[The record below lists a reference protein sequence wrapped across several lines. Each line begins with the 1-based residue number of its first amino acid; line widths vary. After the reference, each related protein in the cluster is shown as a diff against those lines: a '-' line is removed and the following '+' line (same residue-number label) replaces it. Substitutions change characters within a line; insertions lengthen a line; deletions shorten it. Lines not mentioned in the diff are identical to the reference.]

1 MRVFRLGLFMV
12 AGCAAVVH
20 AVVVQ
25 AQVPPPSEQKP
36 PAEPTEQQP
45 PPQTAP
51 PGQQKPPPEPSQAP
65 APVAPLPKLEVIA
78 PKKKVPPLAPP
89 KTAPPPT
96 VVAPPAPAPVQ
107 KTPTPLPEVEVVAPK
122 KKAPAPAAPPKPAPP
137 AAVVA
142 PAPAPAQKTP
152 TPLPEVEV
160 VAPKQK
166 APAPAAPPKP
176 APAPL
181 AAAEPPAWAGT
192 LEVRMSPVGGSELPI
207 EKVPAGISVVNAG
220 DILRTASPAITE
232 AIAARVPSATT
243 NEALG
248 NALAADLQ
256 FRGFVASPL
265 NGTPQG
271 LAVYLNGVRI
281 NEVFGDS
288 VNWDLIPVISIN
300 DIILMS
306 NNPVYGLN
314 ALGGAVNVI
323 MKDGFTFQGIT
334 IDSRFG
340 SFGHKE
346 VTAEAGQRVGNWAA
360 YIAGE
365 WIDETGWRDLS
376 PAEAKRAYADIGLKT
391 PDAEFHFN
399 YTFGNTFLGVVGPTP
414 AELVDQRRASVFTSP
429 QTFDNLAHLLNLTGA
444 VAVSDTLKLSGNA
457 YYRSFSQRRPDGNV
471 SEAIACDPSGPNA
484 GLLCFEEPDDVLFGR
499 RRDGTIVNVPISSL
513 PKGMDTIL
521 GGNDSVAV
529 DSFSYGGTLQAVSK
543 ARLFERPNQFLVGA
557 SVDLGRA
564 HVKSQSELGVLNP
577 RTLVVSGLGIIID
590 QSLNPNLDEGDV
602 EVTPVN
608 LITRTQYYGLYFLNT
623 LDVTER
629 LAFTVG
635 GRYNLANLKLEDQL
649 GTALNGNHTFQRFN
663 PMVGVTYKL
672 VPGVSFYTGYSES
685 NRAPTPAELSC
696 ADPERP
702 CLLENFLVSD
712 PPLKQV
718 VGRTVEAGLRGE
730 FAAGYAG
737 RDVLGAPKFNT
748 IGWSVGYFRTLL
760 SDDILTVASPIQGRG
775 FFINGG
781 DTLREG
787 VEVAANYRSQQLFA
801 YLGYAFVNATFQNA
815 LQIASPDAPVGV
827 PCSAFEPADGEDEVP
842 NCANVRPGDRIPGIP
857 QHRFKVGFDYWMT
870 PQWRIGADLIAV
882 SSQFFR
888 GDEGNADA
896 PLGGYTIV
904 NLRTGYKVTDN
915 VELYGIVRNLFDRD
929 YATFGT
935 YFDAEA
941 LRTVGGVAVGVGP
954 NGTVLENP
962 RTITPAAPLAVY
974 GGVRVRF

>member
-1 MRVFRLGLFMV
+1 M
-12 AGCAAVVH
+12 
-20 AVVVQ
+20 
-25 AQVPPPSEQKP
+25 
-36 PAEPTEQQP
+36 
-45 PPQTAP
+45 
-51 PGQQKPPPEPSQAP
+51 
-65 APVAPLPKLEVIA
+65 PKVD
-78 PKKKVPPLAPP
+78 
-89 KTAPPPT
+89 
-96 VVAPPAPAPVQ
+96 
-107 KTPTPLPEVEVVAPK
+107 VVAPK
-122 KKAPAPAAPPKPAPP
+122 KKAPPAAVPPQPPP
-137 AAVVA
+137 AAA
-142 PAPAPAQKTP
+142 
-152 TPLPEVEV
+152 
-160 VAPKQK
+160 
-166 APAPAAPPKP
+166 AAP
-176 APAPL
+176 
-181 AAAEPPAWAGT
+181 EPPAWAGT

-220 DILRTASPAITE
+220 DIMRTGSPAITE

-248 NALAADLQ
+248 NPLAADLQ

-288 VNWDLIPVISIN
+288 VNWDLIPVISIS

-334 IDSRFG
+334 VDSRFG

-376 PAEAKRAYADIGLKT
+376 PAEAKRAYTDIGVKT
-391 PDAEFHFN
+391 PDAEFHLN
-399 YTFGNTFLGVVGPTP
+399 YTFGNSFLGVVGPTP
-414 AELVDQRRASVFTSP
+414 AELVDERRASVFTSP
-429 QTFDNLAHLLNLTGA
+429 QTFDNLAHLVNLTAA

-499 RRDGTIVNVPISSL
+499 RADGTIVNVPISTL
-513 PKGMDTIL
+513 PKGIDTIL
-521 GGNDSVAV
+521 GGNDSVAI

-543 ARLFERPNQFLVGA
+543 ARLFERPNQLLVGA

-564 HVKSQSELGVLNP
+564 HVKSQSELGLLNP
-577 RTLVVSGLGIIID
+577 KTLVVSGLGIIID
-590 QSLNPNLDEGDV
+590 QSLNPDLDEGDV

-608 LITRTQYYGLYFLNT
+608 LITHTEYYGLYFLNT
-623 LDVTER
+623 LDVTDR

-635 GRYNLANLKLEDQL
+635 GRYNLANIKLEDQL
-649 GTALNGNHTFQRFN
+649 GTALNGDHTFERFN
-663 PMVGVTYKL
+663 PLVGATYKL

-696 ADPERP
+696 ADPQRP

-718 VGRTVEAGLRGE
+718 VGRTVEGGLRGE

-737 RDVLGAPKFNT
+737 RDSLGAPKFNT
-748 IGWSVGYFRTLL
+748 IGWSAGYFRTLL

-827 PCSAFEPADGEDEVP
+827 PCSAVEPEDEEDEVP

-857 QHRFKVGFDYWMT
+857 QHRFKLGFDYWVT

-888 GDEGNADA
+888 GDEGNDDA
-896 PLGGYTIV
+896 PLAGYAIV

-935 YFDAEA
+935 YFDTEA
-941 LRTVGGVAVGVGP
+941 LRTVGGVPVGVGR

-962 RTITPAAPLAVY
+962 RTITPAPPLAVY
-974 GGVRVRF
+974 GGLRVRF